1 MLEWPFALYGVES
14 CVGEVAAIGGGRVGS
29 SLMNS
34 SSLLS
39 LSGLDAS
46 LRRLGEEVVSKG
58 EPLASLELGFDVM
71 RGVGESQLVVVC
83 KREL

>member
-14 CVGEVAAIGGGRVGS
+14 CVGKVAAIGGGSVGS

-58 EPLASLELGFDVM
+58 GEPLASLGFDVM
-71 RGVGESQLVVVC
+71 RGVGELQLVFVRQ
-83 KREL
+83 REL